1 MSNDLKKTVGKT
13 TRNSGNGNTLCR
25 KTISFNLIESM
36 VSKSKR
42 QNKPLRIGGTEM
54 YVKHTNTLNN
64 IMRYAVYSCNPTN
77 SINVNKVCLYID
89 TENPFEI
96 NGFDRLV
103 KFAKEQCGV
112 EIREKQVMIK
122 KSGWGRL
129 LDKMYFMLYT
139 NDKIDSDCY
148 KN

>member
-1 MSNDLKKTVGKT
+1 MKNRRKTVGKT
-13 TRNSGNGNTLCR
+13 TRKRGYGSTISR
-25 KTISFNLIESM
+25 KTISYNLIESM

-77 SINVNKVCLYID
+77 SINVNKVCLFID

-96 NGFDRLV
+96 YGFDRLV
-103 KFAKEQCGV
+103 KFAKKQCGV
-112 EIREKQVMIK
+112 EILEKQLKIK

-129 LDKMYFMLYT
+129 LESMYFMLYS